1 MKPQQCQIDKKIE
14 KLLVDMTLKEKIGQL
29 NQKMYGWQAYRKTP
43 DGYELTSAFKEHVK
57 KFDGMGAL
65 YGLFRADPWSGVN
78 FSSGISKEDSAK
90 VANMVQEYVKKNT
103 RLGIPVL
110 LSEEAPHGHQALDS
124 TLMPTNIG
132 AGATWNPALQEQA
145 SACVAEE
152 LYARGVHFGLV
163 STLDI
168 MRDPR
173 WGRSEECFSE
183 DPYLASKM
191 TESVVRGMQDSN
203 EYLKVI
209 PVLKHFAAQGSG
221 AGGHNSGP
229 ALIGERE
236 LRDIHLPPMQAG
248 VRAGALA
255 CMAAYNEIDGVP
267 CHAHHEL
274 LTTILREEWNFDGI
288 VMADG
293 QALDRLLRLTS
304 DKGRAAHY

>member
-1 MKPQQCQIDKKIE
+1 
-14 KLLVDMTLKEKIGQL
+14 
-29 NQKMYGWQAYRKTP
+29 
-43 DGYELTSAFKEHVK
+43 
-57 KFDGMGAL
+57 
-65 YGLFRADPWSGVN
+65 
-78 FSSGISKEDSAK
+78 
-90 VANMVQEYVKKNT
+90 
-103 RLGIPVL
+103 VL

-293 QALDRLLRLTS
+293 QALDRLLRLTR
-304 DKGRAAHY
+304 DKGRAAHYGLHAGVDLSLWDDVYWSHETAVNKGHVDESLIDVAVRRILKLKFKLGLFDDRRFKDEQRPQAVIQQNKHEEISLEMARQSIV